1 MSSNELKVLAWDLSL
16 SLTIFLT
23 SDKIFHVPLLGC
35 CHGGRGHIELNVI
48 QTLVRSRAKLHH
60 RTGQPSRPPSCV
72 MYIN

>member
-23 SDKIFHVPLLGC
+23 SDKIFHVPLIRC

-48 QTLVRSRAKLHH
+48 QILV
-60 RTGQPSRPPSCV
+60 
-72 MYIN
+72 